1 MKKFLSF
8 VSGEFFRITLGASL
22 FVAALIL
29 SQFGFSAISL
39 ALYIIALLI
48 SGIGVYID
56 AIRGI
61 CRGDLLDEK
70 FLMSLASIGAMI
82 IGEYTEGAAVM
93 LFYLVGELFEHR
105 AVSRSR
111 RRIRALMDICPD
123 EATVLVD
130 GKEEVRDSSDVD
142 VGDTLLI
149 KAGERVA
156 VDVRVISGMADA
168 DTSAI
173 TGESIPRSVSEGSYI
188 ESGTVIVGG
197 SLVCRA
203 EKTAE
208 NSAAQRILD
217 MVENATEN
225 KAAEV
230 FHTVR
235 EKFLPMVLLMLKPPD
250 GSVGDQSRARMASQ
264 LMFSSL
270 Y

>member
-1 MKKFLSF
+1 MAEKIKSLLSCELFPIISGGALF
-8 VSGEFFRITLGASL
+8 VCGIILSAFGIDPLCNIILAASL
-22 FVAALIL
+22 LLSGAKVYFNAVKGIL
-29 SQFGFSAISL
+29 RKDF
-39 ALYIIALLI
+39 
-48 SGIGVYID
+48 
-56 AIRGI
+56 
-61 CRGDLLDEK
+61 LDER
-70 FLMSLASIGAMI
+70 FLMSIASVGAVI

-130 GKEEVRDSSDVD
+130 GIEEVRDSSEVE

-156 VDVRVISGMADA
+156 VDVKVISGIADA

-173 TGESIPRSVSEGSYI
+173 TGESIPRSVGEGSYI

-208 NSAAQRILD
+208 NSAVFIF
-217 MVENATEN
+217 N
-225 KAAEV
+225 KPKSIFFFSVLPASFPCFAV
-230 FHTVR
+230 FI
-235 EKFLPMVLLMLKPPD
+235 F
-250 GSVGDQSRARMASQ
+250 
-264 LMFSSL
+264 
-270 Y
+270 